1 MAAHMLYFRK
11 SKTKSHIMFKKYA
24 IALKAP
30 KTSLQIY
37 KNNYFTSCTQKTA
50 IPIATN
56 MEKTYCAVLK
66 VGGIRNRK

>member
-1 MAAHMLYFRK
+1 
-11 SKTKSHIMFKKYA
+11 MFKKYA

>member
-1 MAAHMLYFRK
+1 
-11 SKTKSHIMFKKYA
+11 MFKKYA

-50 IPIATN
+50 IAIATN
-56 MEKTYCAVLK
+56 MEKNILCSIEGRWYK
-66 VGGIRNRK
+66 E